1 MLGVVLAI
9 LSSLSFSMNSVM
21 ARRGVAA
28 ASPSAG
34 AFITVLLGVPMF
46 LIAALVTGQLFN
58 AGRFD
63 LNAYVLLSLAG
74 ILHFGVGRYFNYR
87 AIGAIGATRTSPMQG
102 LATPYAILIAFVFL
116 GESINLPM
124 AIGIVLVLA
133 GPTIM
138 VERKKQPAKQPAAP
152 QGGSGTAAPPAFQ
165 LRQVDGYLSS
175 MAAVLGYGT
184 SPILIR
190 AALQDTTDL
199 AIYGGFIAY
208 VAASLALIATL
219 AHPKRRGLIAD
230 LRLPAIKLFIGSG
243 FFSFLA
249 QLLRFAALAIAPVA
263 VVNPLMRTGSIFTLV
278 LSMTINRH
286 LEVIN
291 RKVVAGIFISVGG
304 VLLIVL
310 NRAS

>member
-1 MLGVVLAI
+1 MIGIILAL
-9 LSSLSFSMNSVM
+9 LSSASFSMNSVM
-21 ARRGVAA
+21 SRRGVAA
-28 ASPSAG
+28 ASASAG
-34 AFITVLLGVPMF
+34 AFITVLMGVPMF

-58 AGRFD
+58 AGD
-63 LNAYVLLSLAG
+63 VELNAYVLLSMAG
-74 ILHFGVGRYFNYR
+74 MLHFGVGRYFNYR
-87 AIGAIGATRTSPMQG
+87 SIGAIGATRATPAQG
-102 LATPYAILIAFVFL
+102 LATPYAILIAFIFL

-133 GPTIM
+133 GPMIM
-138 VERKKQPAKQPAAP
+138 VERKKQPAKQPA
-152 QGGSGTAAPPAFQ
+152 GGSGTGAPPQFE

-175 MAAVLGYGT
+175 MAAVLAYGT

-199 AIYGGFIAY
+199 SIYGGLVAY

-219 AHPKRRGLIAD
+219 AHPKRRGLVAD

-249 QLLRFAALAIAPVA
+249 QLLRFAALAVAPVA
-263 VVNPLMRTGSIFTLV
+263 VVNPLMRTGSIFTLIF
-278 LSMTINRH
+278 SMTFNRH

-291 RKVVAGIFISVGG
+291 RKVAAGILLSVAG
-304 VLLIVL
+304 VLLILL
-310 NRAS
+310 NRAT